1 MAIERP
7 RRRAAWKLGSIAA
20 AVAGSAVVAV
30 VATRRRSTRVT
41 ANGAGPF
48 PARRPAIEPPARPEP
63 VEARPSPE
71 ISAAKVDVDPRPGSQ
86 EATPSPMPVEVA
98 GLAGRPEPPG
108 PMAVVVEPA
117 SPELLAGPSSPMP
130 VEVAG
135 LEDRPGPSSPMP
147 VEVAG
152 LADRPES
159 PGPMGVVV
167 EPANPGSL
175 AGPSSPMSVEGAGLA
190 DRPASPRPMPVG
202 IGGGEGGSGGE
213 VDDEAEQAT
222 PSRPAGGSRVRRWVA
237 GGVAAGIIGA
247 VVVVAV
253 VAGGGDGG
261 TERPAAADVTEPRR
275 TTTTDVADL
284 SAGDAFGQAAAQ
296 LRDAGGFSYTGTST
310 ATDVSPVRPGLWL
323 AVDLTVTGD
332 VDLASGRLRETATA
346 ADDQAIETVS
356 DGVTV
361 WGRVGDAG
369 FLTIGEPS
377 DAPVPRGAAL
387 LPVWLNSAVEPEA
400 LPDDGSG
407 GRRFKAQLPAE
418 VLGVVVDDVAPVP
431 GELQLSL
438 DSTGNLTKVELTVT
452 EGPLLHLVFDITNL
466 GRVAPIDLPE
476 G

>member
-1 MAIERP
+1 
-7 RRRAAWKLGSIAA
+7 
-20 AVAGSAVVAV
+20 
-30 VATRRRSTRVT
+30 
-41 ANGAGPF
+41 
-48 PARRPAIEPPARPEP
+48 
-63 VEARPSPE
+63 
-71 ISAAKVDVDPRPGSQ
+71 
-86 EATPSPMPVEVA
+86 
-98 GLAGRPEPPG
+98 
-108 PMAVVVEPA
+108 
-117 SPELLAGPSSPMP
+117 
-130 VEVAG
+130 
-135 LEDRPGPSSPMP
+135 
-147 VEVAG
+147 
-152 LADRPES
+152 
-159 PGPMGVVV
+159 
-167 EPANPGSL
+167 
-175 AGPSSPMSVEGAGLA
+175 
-190 DRPASPRPMPVG
+190 
-202 IGGGEGGSGGE
+202 
-213 VDDEAEQAT
+213 
-222 PSRPAGGSRVRRWVA
+222 
-237 GGVAAGIIGA
+237 
-247 VVVVAV
+247 
-253 VAGGGDGG
+253 
-261 TERPAAADVTEPRR
+261 
-275 TTTTDVADL
+275 
-284 SAGDAFGQAAAQ
+284 
-296 LRDAGGFSYTGTST
+296 
-310 ATDVSPVRPGLWL
+310 
-323 AVDLTVTGD
+323 VTGD

>member
-117 SPELLAGPSSPMP
+117 SPELLAAASSPKP

-135 LEDRPGPSSPMP
+135 
-147 VEVAG
+147 V
-152 LADRPES
+152 
-159 PGPMGVVV
+159 
-167 EPANPGSL
+167 
-175 AGPSSPMSVEGAGLA
+175 A
-190 DRPASPRPMPVG
+190 DRPAPARAEPVG
-202 IGGGEGGSGGE
+202 IVGGEGGSGGE

-237 GGVAAGIIGA
+237 GGVVVGIIGA